1 MATIFLLILL
11 LISIFLERTVIA
23 VPLSIAIIL
32 CLGIISKEKV
42 FTIAFIAG
50 TILGI
55 LGLQPLGSEAI
66 FFLLFSSLVILYQH
80 KYEINSYPFVIVSSF
95 IGAYLYLLFFA
106 TTSIYLASL
115 CSVFAVTLFSVLRI
129 GKLKTSNNY
138 L

>member
-1 MATIFLLILL
+1 MATVFLLILL
-11 LISIFLERTVIA
+11 LISIFLEATVTAI
-23 VPLSIAIIL
+23 PLSIAIIL

-42 FTIAFIAG
+42 FAVAFIAG
-50 TILGI
+50 TVLGI
-55 LGLQPLGSEAI
+55 LELQPLGSEAI
-66 FFLLFSSLVILYQH
+66 FLLLFSVLVMLYQH
-80 KYEINSYPFVIVSSF
+80 KYEIDSYPFVIVSSL

-106 TTSIYLASL
+106 MASIYLASL